1 MQKNILIVDD
11 HFVVSTGIS
20 IILQEQF
27 PSFLIDTADSYYELL
42 TKLEQKDLDLI
53 LLDINIPGGKNTA
66 MIQEIKQLQPGVKI
80 LMVSGYDE
88 NTHACPYIMAGA
100 NGYLNKLCDK
110 NQITTAVDLILQNGS
125 YLPQSTLQNLI
136 QISTNKTSLNPLEQL
151 SKREREITELLI
163 LGDGNIEIANKLDI
177 NLTTVSTHK
186 NKIFSKLKVK
196 NIIELSQLSHKMP
209 GLNS

>member
-20 IILQEQF
+20 IILQERF
-27 PSFLIDTADSYYELL
+27 PEFNIDTADTYFELL
-42 TKLEQKDLDLI
+42 NKLEQSNLDLI
-53 LLDINIPGGKNTA
+53 LLDINIPGGKNTD
-66 MIQEIKQLQPGVKI
+66 MIQEIKSIHPEVKI
-80 LMVSGYDE
+80 LMVSSYDE
-88 NTHACPYIMAGA
+88 KTHACPYIMAGA

-110 NQITTAVDLILQNGS
+110 NQIITAVDLILQSGS

-136 QISTNKTSLNPLEQL
+136 QISTNKISLNPFEQL

-196 NIIELSQLSHKMP
+196 NVIELSQLSNKMP
-209 GLNS
+209 GLNN

>member
-20 IILQEQF
+20 IILQERF
-27 PSFLIDTADSYYELL
+27 PEFNIDTADTYFELL
-42 TKLEQKDLDLI
+42 AKLEQSNLDLI
-53 LLDINIPGGKNTA
+53 LLDINIPGGKNTD
-66 MIQEIKQLQPGVKI
+66 MIQEIKSMQPEVKI

-88 NTHACPYIMAGA
+88 KTHACPYIMAGA

-125 YLPQSTLQNLI
+125 YLPPSTLQNLI
-136 QISTNKTSLNPLEQL
+136 QISTNRNSLNPLEQL
-151 SKREREITELLI
+151 SKREKEITELLI

-186 NKIFSKLKVK
+186 NKIFNKLKIK
-196 NIIELSQLSHKMP
+196 NVIELSQLSNKMP
-209 GLNS
+209 GLNN